1 MNFVESSE
9 LKVPSQT
16 SETTPEVTGGL
27 TEKQR
32 SFAANVFKAF
42 EKTMSDNDRLSALY
56 VVDSEKFEEEIK
68 AQVDDY
74 LAEDAEYQVL
84 LGKIKEAR
92 KYDREGG
99 LPFMPDV
106 KARHSKARELIITTL
121 NLPENYGS
129 DEIEQATN
137 NVQTILKDVP
147 KDPEHKDVALLI
159 LGAKTPI
166 EDTPGEYEYSFPYE
180 LFPDKI
186 NDKWADYLETVKD
199 HLEAEK
205 IHRTAPTDE
214 TGHVMSSIDTVRR
227 QKHEALTRAVY
238 PILGLEQFGYS
249 KKSTMELLAKMRTDE
264 LMLDRKPHPSVH
276 LKTTEEK
283 AVAKKLARKRYEH

>member
-1 MNFVESSE
+1 MTFTESTQFKASNE
-9 LKVPSQT
+9 T
-16 SETTPEVTGGL
+16 SASTPEVAGVI

-32 SFAANVFKAF
+32 AFAANVFKAF

-56 VVDSEKFEEEIK
+56 VVDSDKFEEEIK

-74 LAEDAEYQVL
+74 LDEDAEYQVL

-106 KARHSKARELIITTL
+106 KARHSKARELIVTTL

-129 DEIEQATN
+129 DEIEQATQ

-166 EDTPGEYEYSFPYE
+166 EDTPGEYEYSFPYD

-205 IHRTAPTDE
+205 KHRTAPTDN

-227 QKHEALTRAVY
+227 QKHEALTRVVH

-249 KKSTMELLAKMRTDE
+249 KDNTMELLAKMRTDE

-276 LKTTEEK
+276 LKTPEEK
-283 AVAKKLARKRYEH
+283 AVAQKLARKRYDH